1 MSKVSDEIFAQACAL
16 NKRAKEQLKPKEDNM
31 RKTLQEMSKDELIV
45 SILATADG
53 SQNKIG
59 RFIRESEPQ
68 NAHLNE
74 LIDAGYNQLGDIIH
88 FLKGEQ
94 EHL

>member
-16 NKRAKEQLKPKEDNM
+16 NKRAKEQQQKEEGM

-68 NAHLNE
+68 NAHLSE
-74 LIDAGYNQLGDIIH
+74 LIDGGYNQLGDIIH